1 MPDEV
6 VSTST
11 YFFAGGALILLTLL
25 NILLSQ
31 VDLRG
36 FNTVIGVLIAAIQA
50 GVSAMFLMHLRWSR
64 PITRLVA
71 AIALL
76 WLGILIVGT
85 MDDALTRGWL
95 PVPGK

>member
-1 MPDEV
+1 MPEEIV
-6 VSTST
+6 PASS
-11 YFFAGGALILLTLL
+11 YLLAGGALIILTLL
-25 NILLSQ
+25 NIGLAQ

-36 FNTVIGVLIAAIQA
+36 ANTVVGLLIAAVQA
-50 GVSAMFLMHLRWSR
+50 VISLMVFMHLRWSR

-95 PVPGK
+95 PIPGK

>member
-1 MPDEV
+1 MPEEIV
-6 VSTST
+6 PTTT
-11 YFFAGGALILLTLL
+11 YLLAGGALILLTLL

-36 FNTVIGVLIAAIQA
+36 ANTVVGLVIAAVQA
-50 GVSAMFLMHLRWSR
+50 GISAMVFMHLRWSR
-64 PITRLVA
+64 PLIRLVA
-71 AIALL
+71 VIALL

>member
-1 MPDEV
+1 MPEEIV
-6 VSTST
+6 PTAT
-11 YFFAGGALILLTLL
+11 YLLAGGALIVLTLL

-36 FNTVIGVLIAAIQA
+36 ANTVVGLLIAAVQA
-50 GVSAMFLMHLRWSR
+50 GISAMVFMHLRWSR
-64 PITRLVA
+64 PLTRVVA
-71 AIALL
+71 VIALL

-95 PVPGK
+95 PAPGK